1 MRYTIKAIENL
12 VTFRNHHLSPGVGSF
27 EEFNEDQMV
36 FSGNER
42 EIANGV
48 YEGGGRG
55 CHWGGEGD
63 FFMSTAV
70 TLATDP
76 HWVRSRVLLGFHWD
90 LIIGIFVTG
99 LKHVKTGIE
108 WLFLINNCRRL
119 QL

>member
-1 MRYTIKAIENL
+1 
-12 VTFRNHHLSPGVGSF
+12 
-27 EEFNEDQMV
+27 
-36 FSGNER
+36 
-42 EIANGV
+42 
-48 YEGGGRG
+48 
-55 CHWGGEGD
+55 
-63 FFMSTAV
+63 MSTAL

-119 QL
+119 ACLKMGDITILPF